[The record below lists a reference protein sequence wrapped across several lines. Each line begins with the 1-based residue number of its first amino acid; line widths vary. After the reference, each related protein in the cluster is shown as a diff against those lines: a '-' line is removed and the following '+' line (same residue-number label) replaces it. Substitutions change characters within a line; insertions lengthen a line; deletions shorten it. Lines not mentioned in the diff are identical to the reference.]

1 MYRNR
6 VFLENVAKIDAHNA
20 KSNKNYEMGLNQ
32 FSALTTEEF
41 IELYLNPMI
50 PNNQPEAM

>member
-6 VFLENVAKIDAHNA
+6 VFLENVAKINAHNA

-50 PNNQPEAM
+50 PNNQPEVM